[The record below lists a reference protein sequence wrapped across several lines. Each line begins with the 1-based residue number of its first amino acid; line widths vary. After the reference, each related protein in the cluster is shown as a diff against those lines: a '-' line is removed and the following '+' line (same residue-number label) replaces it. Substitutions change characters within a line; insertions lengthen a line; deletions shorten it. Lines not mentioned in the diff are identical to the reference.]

1 MPSPG
6 IVKNSGRAYNWLMD
20 VLIIPEA
27 QREIDALRAFRPRP
41 GTWGVVVGH
50 RRGPRFIVEKVAAAG
65 NPGTAPDERLLD
77 GVEKVWP
84 GRLIGI
90 AVVRPDAAFK
100 RALLGPAWYGKLVL
114 ELAGSVKAP
123 ALRPCTVE
131 FKRSF
136 FFDPVPL
143 APAAKEEAHE

>member
-6 IVKNSGRAYNWLMD
+6 IVKKRGGAYNWLVD

-27 QREIDALRAFRPRP
+27 RREIDALRAFRPRP

-65 NPGTAPDERLLD
+65 NPGTVPDERSLA

-84 GRLIGI
+84 GRIIGI
-90 AVVRPDAAFK
+90 VVVRPDAAFK
-100 RALLGPAWYGKLVL
+100 KALLGPAWYGKLVL
-114 ELAGSVKAP
+114 QLAGSLKAP
-123 ALRPCTVE
+123 ALRPHVVE
-131 FKRSF
+131 FERKF
-136 FFDPVPL
+136 FLDPIAL
-143 APAAKEEAHE
+143 AAAAKEEAHE